1 MRKVSD
7 VSAVKSVVLQI
18 LPPISPLLVGIAT
31 GYACS
36 QYTTDGRSNLYPLQ
50 TENRNGPGRCIRVR
64 CVLMS
69 FGNGCPQEFV
79 VASHSEPSVSFGVA
93 VPLGRVRR

>member
-1 MRKVSD
+1 VRKVSD

-18 LPPISPLLVGIAT
+18 LPPFSPLLVGIAT

-36 QYTTDGRSNLYPLQ
+36 QYTTDGHSNLYPLQ